1 MTNFDTNLTI
11 EEMIP
16 EGCGELVS
24 DCCYCYLPEEYRGGD
39 IVICPD
45 CLDHC
50 EAITL

>member
-11 EEMIP
+11 EEFIP
-16 EGCGELVS
+16 EGCGELLS
-24 DCCYCYLPEEYRGGD
+24 DCCYAYLPEEYREGD

-45 CLDHC
+45 CLCNC